1 MKQRKRVKT
10 GGRKKGTPNK
20 ATNTMRTWLNGL
32 IESNRHQI
40 EDDIK
45 ALEPKDRLMIL
56 ERFMQYTTPKM
67 QSVKTD
73 INLNNLTDEQ
83 LDTIISK
90 ITQDV

>member
-1 MKQRKRVKT
+1 MKKRVKT

-20 ATNTMRTWLNGL
+20 ATSTMRTWLNGL

-67 QSVKTD
+67 QSVKAD